1 MTHQPRSHGPGH
13 QPRYHGAGEDARVT
27 HHPRYQG
34 TDEGADVKAAREPL
48 TPRQR
53 RVRVAVIATVIAIVL
68 AILIMH
74 VTGAMPKGM
83 GF

>member
-1 MTHQPRSHGPGH
+1 M
-13 QPRYHGAGEDARVT
+13 T

-34 TDEGADVKAAREPL
+34 TDEDAAVNAAREPL
-48 TPRQR
+48 TARQR
-53 RVRVAVIATVIAIVL
+53 RVRVAVVAIVIAVVL